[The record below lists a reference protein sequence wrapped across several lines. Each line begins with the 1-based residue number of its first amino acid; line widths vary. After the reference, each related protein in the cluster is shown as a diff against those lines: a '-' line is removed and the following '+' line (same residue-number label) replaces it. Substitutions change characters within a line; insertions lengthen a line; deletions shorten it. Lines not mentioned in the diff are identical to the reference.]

1 VAGGAVAKVDPDSA
15 GLNPEWRKS
24 IGELVASISWQEGA
38 STADINAL
46 REVAASDLA
55 LLDTISPGS
64 ATYFNE
70 VRVHLRSHS
79 YHATNKFC

>member
-1 VAGGAVAKVDPDSA
+1 MAGGAVSKVNPDSA

-24 IGELVASISWQEGA
+24 LGELVTSITWQEGA
-38 STADINAL
+38 TTADINVL
-46 REVAASDLA
+46 RETAASDLA

-70 VRVHLRSHS
+70 VRPFELLRILYDSKKI
-79 YHATNKFC
+79 Y